1 MARPSNTEER
11 RTQIAAALMK
21 VMADRG
27 YDGAA
32 ISDIAAAAS
41 LTPGLVHYHFKHKQ
55 EILLVALR
63 NIVAEHDAKLEQ
75 RLEDAKGDPVAEVA
89 AFIDF
94 HLSVGSDANPEMLA
108 CWILISGEA
117 LRQPEVQ
124 VEYER
129 AIAGTVKCLERIVR
143 RGVDQGVFRCK
154 TIDAAASALV
164 AAIQGYFVLGAAA
177 RSTVPRGSAATSTKH
192 MADGLLD
199 PVRLISKQRSRR

>member
-1 MARPSNTEER
+1 MPRPSNKEER
-11 RTQIAAALMK
+11 RIQIAAALMK

-32 ISDIAAAAS
+32 ISDIAAAAC
-41 LTPGLVHYHFKHKQ
+41 LTPGLVHYHFKNKQ

-63 NIVAEHDAKLEQ
+63 SIVAEHDAKLEE
-75 RLEDAKGDPVAEVA
+75 RLGQGKGDPVAQVA

-94 HLSVGSDANPEMLA
+94 HLSVGADANPEMLA
-108 CWILISGEA
+108 CWILTSGEA

-129 AIAGTVKCLERIVR
+129 AIAGTIKCLEGIIR
-143 RGVDQGVFRCK
+143 RGVNQGVFRCK
-154 TIDAAASALV
+154 AIDVAACALV

-177 RSTVPRGSAATSTKH
+177 RSTVPRGSAANSTKR
-192 MADGLLD
+192 MADGLLH
-199 PVRLISKQRSRR
+199 PIRPISKRRGRP